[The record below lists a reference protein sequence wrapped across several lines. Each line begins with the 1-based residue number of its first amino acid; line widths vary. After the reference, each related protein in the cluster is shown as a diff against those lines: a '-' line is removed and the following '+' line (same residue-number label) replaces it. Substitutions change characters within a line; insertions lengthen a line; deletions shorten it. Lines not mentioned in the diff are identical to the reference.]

1 MKIEEMQSFHT
12 GATRSN
18 GANRPDFSGYLSSW
32 ALELFGAYML
42 RHQVQADGQTRS
54 ANNWKRGMPVDRY
67 LASLSRHY
75 LALSKTWDLMTLYG
89 ENDDK
94 RFAEF
99 EEALGGIIFNVN
111 GLAHEWMRAKEI
123 VASSCGASEKAEFVD
138 VPSRPSKD
146 APAAP
151 ARRGRRPKH
160 GNRSTQ
166 SSPVRRARVGG
177 RSKRRARR

>member
-75 LALSKTWDLMTLYG
+75 LALSKTWDLMTIYG
-89 ENDDK
+89 ENSDD

-99 EEALGGIIFNVN
+99 EEALGGILFNAN
-111 GLAHEWMRAKEI
+111 GLAHEWMRAREV
-123 VASSCGASEKAEFVD
+123 VASSSPVSDGEWVIVADGKCE
-138 VPSRPSKD
+138 D
-146 APAAP
+146 APASP

-160 GNRSTQ
+160 ENRSTQ
-166 SSPVRRARVGG
+166 SSPARRARVGG
-177 RSKRRARR
+177 RSKRRAMR